1 MKTLRAK
8 TKLKSQLSRLTQTV
22 TKSICLTITI
32 QLRKMPQ
39 RQTDLG
45 TTQPQSKNLRFSKKV
60 ETQSLMQI
68 IWVQILEFTRCEELS
83 VEAVETV
90 DLLLS
95 QSLRS
100 IVAVVVG
107 ITALKTPQ
115 THPQVKSL
123 TMNESTVTIAVSCHS
138 K

>member
-1 MKTLRAK
+1 
-8 TKLKSQLSRLTQTV
+8 
-22 TKSICLTITI
+22 
-32 QLRKMPQ
+32 
-39 RQTDLG
+39 
-45 TTQPQSKNLRFSKKV
+45 
-60 ETQSLMQI
+60 MQI

-107 ITALKTPQ
+107 IMALKTPQ

-123 TMNESTVTIAVSCHS
+123 AMNESTVTIAVSCHS